1 MKITKQQLKQI
12 IKEEVENILQEYDT
26 EMSCQMKG
34 GTWHADQ
41 QKCTYSDEFKS
52 GLPESQ
58 SEVINENLTDDEGAA
73 INQGDILQIVD
84 SDAGYL
90 VLNLG
95 NVPKYNLDHGGDRSE
110 YDTRMLVQVLNIRD
124 PRT

>member
-12 IKEEVENILQEYDT
+12 IKEEI
-26 EMSCQMKG
+26 
-34 GTWHADQ
+34 
-41 QKCTYSDEFKS
+41 
-52 GLPESQ
+52 
-58 SEVINENLTDDEGAA
+58 SEVINENLTDDEGNP

-95 NVPKYNLDHGGDRSE
+95 KVPKYNMDVGEE
-110 YDTRMLVQVLNIRD
+110 YDTRMFVRVLNIMD
-124 PRT
+124 PRA

>member
-12 IKEEVENILQEYDT
+12 IKEEI
-26 EMSCQMKG
+26 
-34 GTWHADQ
+34 
-41 QKCTYSDEFKS
+41 
-52 GLPESQ
+52 
-58 SEVINENLTDDEGAA
+58 SEVINENLTDDEGNP

-95 NVPKYNLDHGGDRSE
+95 KVPKYNMDVGEE
-110 YDTRMLVQVLNIRD
+110 YDTRMLVRVLNIMD
-124 PRT
+124 PRA

>member
-12 IKEEVENILQEYDT
+12 IKEEI
-26 EMSCQMKG
+26 
-34 GTWHADQ
+34 
-41 QKCTYSDEFKS
+41 
-52 GLPESQ
+52 
-58 SEVINENLTDDEGAA
+58 SEVINENLTDDEGNP

-95 NVPKYNLDHGGDRSE
+95 KVPKYNMAVGEE
-110 YDTRMLVQVLNIRD
+110 YDTRMFVRVLNIMD
-124 PRT
+124 PRA

>member
-12 IKEEVENILQEYDT
+12 IKEEL
-26 EMSCQMKG
+26 
-34 GTWHADQ
+34 
-41 QKCTYSDEFKS
+41 
-52 GLPESQ
+52 
-58 SEVINENLTDDEGAA
+58 SEVINENLTDDKGNP

-95 NVPKYNLDHGGDRSE
+95 KVPKYNLDHGGDRSE